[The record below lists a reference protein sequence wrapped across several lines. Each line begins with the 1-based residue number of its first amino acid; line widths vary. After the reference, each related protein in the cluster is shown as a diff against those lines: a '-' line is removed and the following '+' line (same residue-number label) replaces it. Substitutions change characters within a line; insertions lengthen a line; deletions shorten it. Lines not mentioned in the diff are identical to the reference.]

1 MGVSEFT
8 TIILF
13 VISCVSIIINVVTFI
28 KNGNKDVKKDTS
40 EDSYKWG
47 RLDERLNNLEKQV
60 NKILDKLDTFEIEID
75 TKIEKALDNH
85 IKQYH
90 EKHES
95 QGFEML
101 RDEIEE
107 LKGSVETMEKEV
119 KEQTLALEM
128 LSELKKTT
136 KRWFV
141 VSIIL
146 LIALVGTNVA
156 WLIYESSFE
165 TVYEDST
172 QKTQYTDNST
182 ITQSIEQENKKMGYA
197 KQRKITITRRKANG
211 NSKGKRTV
219 RRRKRK

>member
-1 MGVSEFT
+1 
-8 TIILF
+8 
-13 VISCVSIIINVVTFI
+13 
-28 KNGNKDVKKDTS
+28 
-40 EDSYKWG
+40 
-47 RLDERLNNLEKQV
+47 
-60 NKILDKLDTFEIEID
+60 
-75 TKIEKALDNH
+75 
-85 IKQYH
+85 
-90 EKHES
+90 
-95 QGFEML
+95 ML
-101 RDEIEE
+101 REEIEE

-172 QKTQYTDNST
+172 QETNYTDNST
-182 ITQSIEQENKKMGYA
+182 INQSME
-197 KQRKITITRRKANG
+197 
-211 NSKGKRTV
+211 
-219 RRRKRK
+219 